1 MISRPLQV
9 LLAVTL
15 IIVVVMYFRGGE
27 EPASLLPPPRAATPA
42 LVTSTHGPVSALSA
56 LAPAS
61 MTNLFPPQSWTPPP
75 PPSPPPEHAPKPI
88 APPLPFAL
96 AALWRDDQNEYVV
109 LRAGTER
116 FVLCRNCAKTMGSR
130 PGSVLLHNYRIDSVS
145 RNQVSFTFLPLQ
157 EKQVLHLGD
166 QP

>member
-1 MISRPLQV
+1 MISRPLQI

-15 IIVVVMYFRGGE
+15 IVVVVMYFRNGE
-27 EPASLLPPPRAATPA
+27 EPASLLPPPRNATPA
-42 LVTSTHGPVSALSA
+42 TAASTY
-56 LAPAS
+56 APASAMSASAPTS
-61 MTNLFPPQSWTPPP
+61 MTNLFPPQSWTPP
-75 PPSPPPEHAPKPI
+75 SPPPTLEQAPKPT

-116 FVLCRNCAKTMGSR
+116 FVLCRSCAKSVGSR
-130 PGSVLLHNYRIDSVS
+130 PGSVLLHNYRIDSVN